1 MMGLILLDSLTKYDN
16 YYRALFNVVCGYVN
30 AFLVN
35 AFLIG
40 QLLMRVYHAIFLKA
54 SFALEKINHAI
65 ALSHLW
71 F

>member
-1 MMGLILLDSLTKYDN
+1 MMGQILLDSLTKYDN
-16 YYRALFNVVCGYVN
+16 YYRALFNVVCGYVI
-30 AFLVN
+30 

>member
-1 MMGLILLDSLTKYDN
+1 MKGLILLDSLTKYDN

-30 AFLVN
+30 AFL
-35 AFLIG
+35 IG

-54 SFALEKINHAI
+54 SFVLEKINHAI

>member
-1 MMGLILLDSLTKYDN
+1 MMGQILLDSLTKYDN

-30 AFLVN
+30 AFL
-35 AFLIG
+35 IG

-54 SFALEKINHAI
+54 SFALEKTNHAI
-65 ALSHLW
+65 ALSLFW

>member
-1 MMGLILLDSLTKYDN
+1 MWMLLLDQLTKYDK
-16 YYRALFNVVCGYVN
+16 YYRSLFNVVCGYVN
-30 AFLVN
+30 AFLV
-35 AFLIG
+35 G

-54 SFALEKINHAI
+54 FFAHEKTNNAI